1 MKNEINRALVAKKAR
16 IFVLAAAMICAVS
29 MAANNKVSGVI
40 KDAADKTALIGVN
53 VSLKQGDQ
61 QVSGTVTDAHGKF
74 SLEAETGEFV
84 LECSYIGYEPIGM
97 SLAIN
102 GNIHLGTI
110 EMNEASTELSEVVVE
125 GDAVI
130 QKVDRQILLPN
141 KEQLGAS
148 SDGMSLL
155 QNLQIPRIV
164 VNPADNTVK
173 TLANQDVQL
182 RINGIEAS
190 SSEVMAINPK
200 DVIRIE
206 YHDQPGVRFNGAAAV
221 INYIVRH
228 RDTGGNLML
237 NASNGVTMPGWG
249 EYHLAGKV
257 NFGKSSF
264 SLMTHYSPRDVY
276 WTRTNSET
284 YNFSTG
290 TIENREVGEP
300 TRFKM
305 NPVNIGLT
313 YTWTNGE
320 KNMLQI
326 ALRDF
331 MNFTPHSKTNRD
343 SRLYQATDSFAI
355 HDHESTQS
363 ISPSLDIYYEH
374 NLPDDNHLY
383 FDVVGTYINSSN
395 DRRFE
400 QTPLG
405 ETDSL
410 NGAPEN
416 FNFWGEEEARQPY
429 LLRSNLIVDRRLR
442 RTDVLSRVRGNKYSL
457 IGEAI
462 YEKDWEN
469 IALTVGVRHNQ
480 QWVEN
485 TYFANANANANVSML
500 TAETYAFAEMQQRVK
515 QFSYAVGIGAMHT
528 YIEQAGQKQSNWI
541 ARPQLTMSY
550 DFGKGVFWKYKGYV
564 SGYQPSLSAM
574 SDVAQQI
581 DKYQIRQGNPNLKPV
596 MFVANEMQLS
606 WQSKYVNLNLWAN
619 YSYDHKPIM
628 DETYEQLIDGQS
640 YVIRTY
646 ANHRGFHRLQVA
658 PSVQVRLLNNS
669 LIFTVAPFANY
680 YVSLGNSYTHKHF
693 NPGVRASFMGMYN
706 GWQFFGEVTT
716 RSNNL
721 WGETLEY
728 GEFYHH
734 IGVGYNADIRGP
746 HRNQGTASHGV
757 SSWGFRAM
765 LMNPFSVKGYSI
777 ETKDLSALA
786 PNTQHAE
793 MRDFRQM
800 LILNFHCN
808 LDFGTQRRDSGKRIN
823 NEDKENGILSG
834 TK

>member
-1 MKNEINRALVAKKAR
+1 MQAR
-16 IFVLAAAMICAVS
+16 IFVLAAAMVCAVS
-29 MAANNKVSGVI
+29 MVANNKVSGVI
-40 KDAADKTALIGVN
+40 KDAEDKNALIGVN
-53 VSLKQGDQ
+53 ISLLQNDQ
-61 QVSGTVTDAHGKF
+61 TITGTVTDGHGKF
-74 SLEAETGEFV
+74 SIEAEPGEYV

-97 SLAIN
+97 SIAIN
-102 GNIHLGTI
+102 GNTNLGTI
-110 EMNEASTELSEVVVE
+110 EMNEASTELGEVVVE
-125 GDAVI
+125 GQGII

-141 KEQLGAS
+141 KEQMAAS
-148 SDGMSLL
+148 SDGVSLL

-164 VNPADNTVK
+164 INPVENTIK
-173 TLANQDVQL
+173 TLSDEAVQL
-182 RINGIEAS
+182 RINGIEATS
-190 SSEVMAINPK
+190 EEVMAINPK

-206 YHDQPGVRFNGAAAV
+206 YHDQPGVRYNGAAAV
-221 INYIVRH
+221 INYIVKH

-305 NPVNIGLT
+305 NPMNIGLT
-313 YTWTNGE
+313 YNWTNGE
-320 KNMLQI
+320 KNRVNI
-326 ALRDF
+326 TLRDF
-331 MNFTPHSKTNRD
+331 MKFTPQSKTNRD
-343 SRLYQATDSFAI
+343 SYLYQGTDSFAI
-355 HDHESTQS
+355 HDHDSSTS

-400 QTPLG
+400 QLPLG

-416 FNFWGEEEARQPY
+416 FNFWGEEEARQPH
-429 LLRSNLIVDRRLR
+429 LLPSNLIVDRRLR
-442 RTDVLSRVRGNKYSL
+442 RTDVTSRVRGNKYSL

-469 IALTVGVRHNQ
+469 IGLTVGVRHNQ

-485 TYFANANANANVSML
+485 TYLSGINDQIVNDQIVNVL
-500 TAETYAFAEMQQRVK
+500 TTAETYAFAEG
-515 QFSYAVGIGAMHT
+515 QFRLRRLSAAVGIGAMHT
-528 YIEQAGQKQSNWI
+528 YIEQGGQKSSNWI

-606 WQSKYVNLNLWAN
+606 WQSKYVNLNIWAN

-628 DETYEQLIDGQS
+628 DETYEQLIDGQA
-640 YVIRTY
+640 YAIRTY

-658 PSVQVRLLNNS
+658 PSVQVRLLQNK

-734 IGVGYNADIRGP
+734 IGVGYNADK
-746 HRNQGTASHGV
+746 
-757 SSWGFRAM
+757 WGFRAM

-834 TK
+834 AK

>member
-1 MKNEINRALVAKKAR
+1 MQTKY
-16 IFVLAAAMICAVS
+16 FVLAAAMVCAVS

-40 KDAADKTALIGVN
+40 KDAADKTALVGVN
-53 VSLKQGDQ
+53 VTLVESQKSKGESTRNV
-61 QVSGTVTDAHGKF
+61 VSGTVTDTYGKF

-97 SLAIN
+97 SLTVS

-110 EMNEASTELSEVVVE
+110 EMNEASTELGEVVVE

-164 VNPADNTVK
+164 VNPTDNTVK

-190 SSEVMAINPK
+190 NSEVMAINPK

-249 EYHLAGKV
+249 EYHLSGKV

-264 SLMTHYSPRDVY
+264 SLITHYSPRDVY
-276 WTRTNSET
+276 WTRTNAET

-313 YTWTNGE
+313 YNWTNGE
-320 KNMLQI
+320 KNRVQI
-326 ALRDF
+326 ALRDNMLF
-331 MNFTPHSKTNRD
+331 MPHSKTNRD
-343 SRLYQATDSFAI
+343 SYLYQGTDSFAI

-374 NLPDDNHLY
+374 NLPDDHHLY

-400 QTPLG
+400 QLPLG
-405 ETDSL
+405 ETVAD
-410 NGAPEN
+410 A
-416 FNFWGEEEARQPY
+416 
-429 LLRSNLIVDRRLR
+429 
-442 RTDVLSRVRGNKYSL
+442 TDVLSRVKGNKYSL

-480 QWVEN
+480 QWMEN
-485 TYFANANANANVSML
+485 LYNVQRDDVQGTKVSMM
-500 TAETYAFAEMQQRVK
+500 TAETYAFAEVQQRVK

-528 YIEQAGQKQSNWI
+528 YIEQAGQKQSNWM
-541 ARPQLTMSY
+541 ARPQLTLSY

-628 DETYEQLIDGQS
+628 DETFEQLIDGQS
-640 YVIRTY
+640 YAVRTY

-658 PSVQVRLLNNS
+658 PSVQVRVLNNS

-693 NPGVRASFMGMYN
+693 NPGVRASIMGMYK

-716 RSNNL
+716 RYNNL

-734 IGVGYNADIRGP
+734 IGVGYNADK
-746 HRNQGTASHGV
+746 
-757 SSWGFRAM
+757 WGFRAM
-765 LMNPFSVKGYSI
+765 LMNPFSVNGYSI

-834 TK
+834 AK

>member
-1 MKNEINRALVAKKAR
+1 MKAR
-16 IFVLAAAMICAVS
+16 YLLLAMVTICAMS
-29 MAANNKVSGVI
+29 MAASNKVSGVI
-40 KDAADKTALIGVN
+40 KDAADKNALIGVN
-53 VSLKQGDQ
+53 ISLLQNDQ
-61 QVSGTVTDAHGKF
+61 TITGTVTDGHGKF
-74 SLEAETGEFV
+74 SIEAEPGEFV

-97 SLAIN
+97 SLTIS
-102 GNIHLGTI
+102 GNINLGTI
-110 EMNEASTELSEVVVE
+110 EMNEASQELGEVVVE
-125 GDAVI
+125 SKAVI

-141 KEQLGAS
+141 KEQMAAS

-164 VNPADNTVK
+164 VNPVENSVK
-173 TLANQDVQL
+173 TLANQEVQL

-206 YHDQPGVRFNGAAAV
+206 YHDQPGVRYNGAAAV
-221 INYIVRH
+221 INYIVKH

-237 NASNGVTMPGWG
+237 NTSNGVTMPGWG

-276 WTRTNSET
+276 WTRTNAET

-313 YTWTNGE
+313 YNWTNGE
-320 KNMLQI
+320 KNMLNI
-326 ALRDF
+326 TLRDF
-331 MNFTPHSKTNRD
+331 MKFTPQSKTNRD
-343 SRLYQATDSFAI
+343 SYLYQGTDSFAI
-355 HDHESTQS
+355 HDHESSKS

-383 FDVVGTYINSSN
+383 FDLVGTYINSSN

-405 ETDSL
+405 ETVADT
-410 NGAPEN
+410 
-416 FNFWGEEEARQPY
+416 
-429 LLRSNLIVDRRLR
+429 
-442 RTDVLSRVRGNKYSL
+442 TDVTSRVRGNKYSL

-469 IALTVGVRHNQ
+469 IALTVGVRHNH
-480 QWVEN
+480 QWMEN
-485 TYFANANANANVSML
+485 TYLGSASATVNMT
-500 TAETYAFAEMQQRVK
+500 TAETYAFAEVQQRVGK
-515 QFSYAVGIGAMHT
+515 FSYAAGIGAMHT

-541 ARPQLTMSY
+541 ARPQLTLSY

-606 WQSKYVNLNLWAN
+606 WQSKHVNLNLWAN

-628 DETYEQLIDGQS
+628 DETFEQLIDGQS
-640 YVIRTY
+640 YAVRTY

-658 PSVQVRLLNNS
+658 PSVQVRLLQNK

-693 NPGVRASFMGMYN
+693 NPGVRASFMGVYN

-716 RSNNL
+716 RYNNL

-734 IGVGYNADIRGP
+734 IGLGYNADK
-746 HRNQGTASHGV
+746 
-757 SSWGFRAM
+757 WGFRAM

-834 TK
+834 AK

>member
-1 MKNEINRALVAKKAR
+1 MQTKY
-16 IFVLAAAMICAVS
+16 FVLAAAMVCAVS

-40 KDAADKTALIGVN
+40 KDAADKTALVGVN
-53 VSLKQGDQ
+53 VTLVESQKSKGESTRNV
-61 QVSGTVTDAHGKF
+61 VSGTVTDAHGKF
-74 SLEAETGEFV
+74 SLETETGEFV

-97 SLAIN
+97 SLTVN
-102 GNIHLGTI
+102 GNTNLGTI
-110 EMNEASTELSEVVVE
+110 EMNEASTELGEVVVE

-190 SSEVMAINPK
+190 NSEVMAINPK

-206 YHDQPGVRFNGAAAV
+206 YHDQPGVRYNGAAAV

-237 NASNGVTMPGWG
+237 TASNGVTMPGWG
-249 EYHLAGKV
+249 EYHLSGKV

-290 TIENREVGEP
+290 TIENHEVGEP

-305 NPVNIGLT
+305 NPVNLGLT
-313 YTWTNGE
+313 YNWTNGE

-355 HDHESTQS
+355 HDHESSKS

-405 ETDSL
+405 ETVADT
-410 NGAPEN
+410 
-416 FNFWGEEEARQPY
+416 
-429 LLRSNLIVDRRLR
+429 
-442 RTDVLSRVRGNKYSL
+442 TDVTSRVRGNKYSL

-469 IALTVGVRHNQ
+469 IGLTVGVRHNQ

-485 TYFANANANANVSML
+485 TYLGSADATVNMT
-500 TAETYAFAEMQQRVK
+500 TAETYAFAEVQQRVK

-606 WQSKYVNLNLWAN
+606 WQSKHVNLNLWAN

-628 DETYEQLIDGQS
+628 DETYEQLIDGQL
-640 YVIRTY
+640 YAVRTY

-658 PSVQVRLLNNS
+658 PSVQVRVLNNS

-693 NPGVRASFMGMYN
+693 NPGVRASIMGMYK

-716 RSNNL
+716 RYNNL

-734 IGVGYNADIRGP
+734 IGLGYNADK
-746 HRNQGTASHGV
+746 
-757 SSWGFRAM
+757 WGFRAM

-808 LDFGTQRRDSGKRIN
+808 LDFGTQRGENGKRIN

-834 TK
+834 AK

>member
-1 MKNEINRALVAKKAR
+1 MV
-16 IFVLAAAMICAVS
+16 CAVS

-74 SLEAETGEFV
+74 SLETETGEFV

-97 SLAIN
+97 SLTVS
-102 GNIHLGTI
+102 GNTHLGTI

-164 VNPADNTVK
+164 VNPVENSVK
-173 TLANQDVQL
+173 TLANQEVQL

-206 YHDQPGVRFNGAAAV
+206 YHDQPGVRYNGAAAV
-221 INYIVRH
+221 INYIVKH

-237 NASNGVTMPGWG
+237 NASNGVTMSGWG
-249 EYHLAGKV
+249 EYHLSGKV

-264 SLMTHYSPRDVY
+264 SLLTHYSPRDIY
-276 WTRTNSET
+276 WTRTNAET

-300 TRFKM
+300 TRFKG
-305 NPVNIGLT
+305 NPVNLGLS
-313 YTWTNGE
+313 YNWTNGE

-326 ALRDF
+326 ALRDNMLF
-331 MNFTPHSKTNRD
+331 MPQSETNRD
-343 SRLYQATDSFAI
+343 SYLYQGTDSFAI
-355 HDHESTQS
+355 HDHESSKS

-374 NLPDDNHLY
+374 NLPDDHHLY

-405 ETDSL
+405 ETVADT
-410 NGAPEN
+410 
-416 FNFWGEEEARQPY
+416 
-429 LLRSNLIVDRRLR
+429 
-442 RTDVLSRVRGNKYSL
+442 TDVTSRVRGNKYSL

-485 TYFANANANANVSML
+485 TYLGSADATVNMT
-500 TAETYAFAEMQQRVK
+500 TAETYAFAEVQQRVK

-541 ARPQLTMSY
+541 ARPQLTLSY

-606 WQSKYVNLNLWAN
+606 WQSKYVNLNIWAN

-628 DETYEQLIDGQS
+628 EETYEQLIDGQA
-640 YVIRTY
+640 YAIRTY

-658 PSVQVRLLNNS
+658 PSVQVRLLQNK

-716 RSNNL
+716 RYNNL
-721 WGETLEY
+721 WGETLQY
-728 GEFYHH
+728 GEFYHQ
-734 IGVGYNADIRGP
+734 IGVGYNADK
-746 HRNQGTASHGV
+746 
-757 SSWGFRAM
+757 WGFRAM

>member
-1 MKNEINRALVAKKAR
+1 
-16 IFVLAAAMICAVS
+16 MICAVS

-40 KDAADKTALIGVN
+40 KDAADKSALVGVN

-97 SLAIN
+97 SLAVS

-110 EMNEASTELSEVVVE
+110 EMNEASTELGEVVVE

-190 SSEVMAINPK
+190 NSEVMAINPK

-221 INYIVRH
+221 INYIVKH

-249 EYHLAGKV
+249 EYHLSGKV

-264 SLMTHYSPRDVY
+264 SLLTQYSPRDIY
-276 WTRTNSET
+276 WTRSNAET

-313 YTWTNGE
+313 YNWTNGE

-326 ALRDF
+326 SLRDN
-331 MNFTPHSKTNRD
+331 MDFTPYAQSNRD
-343 SRLYQATDSFAI
+343 TYLYQGTDSFAI
-355 HDHESTQS
+355 HDHESSKS

-374 NLPDDNHLY
+374 NLPDDHHLY
-383 FDVVGTYINSSN
+383 FDLVGTYINSSN

-400 QTPLG
+400 QLPLG
-405 ETDSL
+405 ETVADT
-410 NGAPEN
+410 
-416 FNFWGEEEARQPY
+416 
-429 LLRSNLIVDRRLR
+429 
-442 RTDVLSRVRGNKYSL
+442 TDVTSRVRGNKYSL

-480 QWVEN
+480 QWMEN
-485 TYFANANANANVSML
+485 TYLGSASATVNMT
-500 TAETYAFAEMQQRVK
+500 TAETYAFAEVQQRVK

-541 ARPQLTMSY
+541 ARPQLTLSY

-628 DETYEQLIDGQS
+628 DETFEQLIDGQS
-640 YVIRTY
+640 YAVRTY

-658 PSVQVRLLNNS
+658 PSVQVRLLQNK

-680 YVSLGNSYTHKHF
+680 YMSLGNSYTHKHF
-693 NPGVRASFMGMYN
+693 NPGVRASIMGMYK

-716 RSNNL
+716 RYNNL

-734 IGVGYNADIRGP
+734 IGLGYNADK
-746 HRNQGTASHGV
+746 
-757 SSWGFRAM
+757 WGFRAM

-777 ETKDLSALA
+777 ETTDLSALA